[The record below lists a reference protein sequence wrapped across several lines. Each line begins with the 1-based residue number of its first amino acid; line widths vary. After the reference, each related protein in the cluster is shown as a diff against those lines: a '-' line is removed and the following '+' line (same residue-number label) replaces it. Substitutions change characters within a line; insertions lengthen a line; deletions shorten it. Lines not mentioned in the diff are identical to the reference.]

1 MLLLLGSFCAAFFIT
16 GMICQLFPDG
26 RFPLTT
32 ILLVIALST
41 LAAYSAHT
49 YMGNSSIFTGAF
61 IGAGV
66 SSSVLFLLFDRTG
79 VLAQEPWPEEEQGQ
93 GH

>member
-1 MLLLLGSFCAAFFIT
+1 MPLLLGSFVAGFFIT

-26 RFPLTT
+26 RFPLST
-32 ILLVIALST
+32 ILLVVAAST
-41 LAAYSAHT
+41 LSAYMAHL
-49 YMGNSSIFTGAF
+49 YMGSSSIFTGAF

-66 SSSVLFLLFDRTG
+66 SSGVLFLLFDRTG
-79 VLAQEPWPEEEQGQ
+79 ILAQEPWPEEEQGG

>member
-1 MLLLLGSFCAAFFIT
+1 MPLLFGSFCAAFFIT

-26 RFPLTT
+26 RFPLST
-32 ILLVIALST
+32 ILLVVALST
-41 LAAYSAHT
+41 LAAYSAHS
-49 YMGNSSIFTGAF
+49 YMGSSSIFTGAF

-66 SSSVLFLLFDRTG
+66 SSSALFLLFHRTG
-79 VLAQEPWPEEEQGQ
+79 ILAQEPWPEEEQGP